1 MKWLFIDHEY
11 HKRTGSAK
19 FFLDIVRKSFV
30 VDEHYYDRYY
40 RTQVEKVAADYDGV
54 IIWEFPISR
63 NKFFFRGKKNVFVPM
78 YDNEWASYW
87 QWKRIAWSGMGVI
100 SFCDKVTAHAKKC
113 GVKNILDVRYFPNP
127 SDFPQ
132 EEGESKR
139 VFLWERGDISEDTVK
154 KLFPPESGY
163 TFDVKR
169 GDEFLSRE
177 EYLSRIAAC
186 EIVVAPRR
194 KEGIGMAFLEA
205 MAMGKCVVAH
215 NDATMNEYIKD
226 GVNGILFDADRP
238 IAIAESQV
246 LSVLSNIHAIKEQFY
261 GAWLEDM
268 KKISNFIFTQK
279 PCAPSLLNRLK
290 ISLSYPMFLIDGV
303 REKIKAKLKKE
314 AFK

>member
-19 FFLDIVRKSFV
+19 FFLDIVRKSFK
-30 VDEHYYDRYY
+30 VDEHYYRHCY
-40 RTQVEKVAADYDGV
+40 RTQAEKVAADYDGV

-100 SFCDKVTAHAKKC
+100 SFCDKVTAHAKRC

-132 EEGESKR
+132 KKGESKR

-154 KLFPPESGY
+154 KLFPPELGY
-163 TFDVKR
+163 TFDVKK
-169 GDEFLSRE
+169 GDEFLSCE

-238 IAIAESQV
+238 IAITESQV
-246 LSVLSNIHAIKEQFY
+246 LSVRSNIHESKDQLY
-261 GAWLEDM
+261 GAWSEDM
-268 KKISNFIFTQK
+268 KKICDFIFTQK

-290 ISLSYPMFLIDGV
+290 ILLSYPMFLIEGV
-303 REKIKAKLKKE
+303 WCILKNKFKKLI
-314 AFK
+314 

>member
-19 FFLDIVRKSFV
+19 FFLDILRKSFV

-40 RTQVEKVAADYDGV
+40 RTRVEKVVADYDGV

-100 SFCDKVTAHAKKC
+100 SFCDKVTAHAKRC

-132 EEGESKR
+132 KKGESKR

-154 KLFPPESGY
+154 KLFPPELGY
-163 TFDVKR
+163 TFDVKK
-169 GDEFLSRE
+169 GDEFLSCE

-238 IAIAESQV
+238 IAITESQV
-246 LSVLSNIHAIKEQFY
+246 LSVRSNIHESKDQLY
-261 GAWLEDM
+261 GAWSEDM
-268 KKISNFIFTQK
+268 KKICDFIFTQK

-290 ISLSYPMFLIDGV
+290 ILLSYPMFLIEGV
-303 REKIKAKLKKE
+303 WCILKNKFKKLI
-314 AFK
+314 

>member
-19 FFLDIVRKSFV
+19 FFLDILRKSFV

-40 RTQVEKVAADYDGV
+40 RTRVEKVVADYDGV
-54 IIWEFPISR
+54 IIWEFPLSR
-63 NKFFFRGKKNVFVPM
+63 NNFFFRGKRNVFVPM

-100 SFCDKVTAHAKKC
+100 SFCDKVTAHAKRC

-132 EEGESKR
+132 KKGESKR

-154 KLFPPESGY
+154 KLFPPELGY
-163 TFDVKR
+163 TFDVKK
-169 GDEFLSRE
+169 GDEFLSCE

-226 GVNGILFDADRP
+226 GVNGILF
-238 IAIAESQV
+238 INS
-246 LSVLSNIHAIKEQFY
+246 SV
-261 GAWLEDM
+261 
-268 KKISNFIFTQK
+268 
-279 PCAPSLLNRLK
+279 
-290 ISLSYPMFLIDGV
+290 
-303 REKIKAKLKKE
+303 
-314 AFK
+314 

>member
-19 FFLDIVRKSFV
+19 FFLDIVRKFFK
-30 VDEHYYDRYY
+30 VDEHYYRHYY
-40 RTQVEKVAADYDGV
+40 RTQAEKVAADYDGV

-63 NKFFFRGKKNVFVPM
+63 NKFFFHSKKNVFVPM

-100 SFCDKVTAHAKKC
+100 SFCDKVTAHAKRC
-113 GVKNILDVRYFPNP
+113 GVKNILAVRYFPNP
-127 SDFPQ
+127 SDFPH

-139 VFLWERGDISEDTVK
+139 VFLWERGDISEDTAK
-154 KLFPPESGY
+154 KLFPPELGY
-163 TFDVKR
+163 TFDVKKWN
-169 GDEFLSRE
+169 EFLSRE

-205 MAMGKCVVAH
+205 MAMGKCVAAH

-238 IAIAESQV
+238 TAITESQV
-246 LSVLSNIHAIKEQFY
+246 LSVRSNIHESKDQLY
-261 GAWLEDM
+261 GVWSDDM
-268 KKISNFIFTQK
+268 KKISDFIFAQK
-279 PCAPSLLNRLK
+279 SCDPSLLNRVK
-290 ISLSYPMFLIDGV
+290 ISLSYPMFLIEGV
-303 REKIKAKLKKE
+303 WYRL
-314 AFK
+314 FHR

>member
-19 FFLDIVRKSFV
+19 FFLDIVRKSFK
-30 VDEHYYDRYY
+30 VDEHYYRHYY
-40 RTQVEKVAADYDGV
+40 RTQTEKVAADYDGV

-63 NKFFFRGKKNVFVPM
+63 NKFFFHSKKNVFIPM

-100 SFCDKVTAHAKKC
+100 SFCDNVTAHAKRC

-132 EEGESKR
+132 KKGESKR

-154 KLFPPESGY
+154 KLFPAELGY
-163 TFDVKR
+163 TFDVKK
-169 GDEFLSRE
+169 GNEFLSRE

-205 MAMGKCVVAH
+205 MAMGKCVAAH

-238 IAIAESQV
+238 TAITHDKVEYVKQNVQKSSQAFF
-246 LSVLSNIHAIKEQFY
+246 HAWVK
-261 GAWLEDM
+261 
-268 KKISNFIFTQK
+268 NT
-279 PCAPSLLNRLK
+279 
-290 ISLSYPMFLIDGV
+290 
-303 REKIKAKLKKE
+303 EKILQFCERQKE
-314 AFK
+314 CRPSIGSRIKILIAYPLFLLEGWWHVFKNRCSRYFK

>member
-1 MKWLFIDHEY
+1 MKWLFVDHEY
-11 HKRTGSAK
+11 HKRTGSAR
-19 FFLDIVRKSFV
+19 FFLDIVRKCFK
-30 VDEHYYDRYY
+30 VDEHYYGRHYQ
-40 RTQVEKVAADYDGV
+40 TFAEKAAADYDGA

-63 NKFFFRGKKNVFVPM
+63 NKFFFREKKNVFVPM

-100 SFCDKVTAHAKKC
+100 SFCDKVTAHAKRC
-113 GVKNILDVRYFPNP
+113 GVKNILDVRYFPDP

-132 EEGESKR
+132 EKGESKR
-139 VFLWERGDISEDTVK
+139 VFLWERGDISKEVIE
-154 KLFPPESGY
+154 KLFLPESGY
-163 TFDVKR
+163 TFDVKKS
-169 GDEFLSRE
+169 DEFLGRE

-246 LSVLSNIHAIKEQFY
+246 LSVRSNIHAAKEQLY
-261 GAWLEDM
+261 GVWLEDM

-279 PCAPSLLNRLK
+279 PCAPSLLNRVK
-290 ISLSYPMFLIDGV
+290 ISLSYPMYLIEGV
-303 REKIKAKLKKE
+303 WYILKNKFKKLI
-314 AFK
+314 

>member
-19 FFLDIVRKSFV
+19 FFLDIVRKSFS
-30 VDEHYYDRYY
+30 VDEHYYNRYY
-40 RTQVEKVAADYDGV
+40 RTQAEKVVADYDGV

-63 NKFFFRGKKNVFVPM
+63 YKFFFPDKKNVFVPM
-78 YDNEWASYW
+78 YDNEWDSYW

-100 SFCDKVTAHAKKC
+100 SFCDKVTAHAKRC
-113 GVKNILDVRYFPNP
+113 GVKNILDVCYFPNP

-132 EEGESKR
+132 KKGGSKR

-169 GDEFLSRE
+169 CDEFLSRE

-205 MAMGKCVVAH
+205 MAMGKCVVSH

-226 GVNGILFDADRP
+226 GVNGILFDADRAT
-238 IAIAESQV
+238 AITESQV
-246 LSVLSNIHAIKEQFY
+246 LSVRSNIHATKEQFY
-261 GAWLEDM
+261 GVWLEDM

-279 PCAPSLLNRLK
+279 PCAPSLLNRFK
-290 ISLSYPMFLIDGV
+290 ILLSYPMFLIEGV
-303 REKIKAKLKKE
+303 WCILKNKFKKLI
-314 AFK
+314 

>member
-19 FFLDIVRKSFV
+19 FFLDILRKSFV
-30 VDEHYYDRYY
+30 VDEHYYNRYY
-40 RTQVEKVAADYDGV
+40 RTRVEKVVADYDGV

-100 SFCDKVTAHAKKC
+100 SFCDKVTAHAKRC

-132 EEGESKR
+132 EEGEFKR

-154 KLFPPESGY
+154 KLFPPELGY

-169 GDEFLSRE
+169 GGEFLSRK

-238 IAIAESQV
+238 IAIAETQV
-246 LSVLSNIHAIKEQFY
+246 LSVRSNIHTTKEQLY
-261 GAWLEDM
+261 GVWLDDM

-290 ISLSYPMFLIDGV
+290 ISLSYPMYLIEGV
-303 REKIKAKLKKE
+303 CYHLKNK
-314 AFK
+314 FRSK

>member
-19 FFLDIVRKSFV
+19 FFLDIARKSFV

-40 RTQVEKVAADYDGV
+40 CTQAEKVVADYDGV

-87 QWKRIAWSGMGVI
+87 QWKRIAWSGMGVV
-100 SFCDKVTAHAKKC
+100 SFCDKVTAHAKRC
-113 GVKNILDVRYFPNP
+113 GVKNILDVRYFPTP
-127 SDFPQ
+127 ADFPQ
-132 EEGESKR
+132 KKGKSKR

-163 TFDVKR
+163 AFDVKR

-238 IAIAESQV
+238 AAITESQV

-261 GAWLEDM
+261 GVWQEDM
-268 KKISNFIFTQK
+268 KKISNFIFTRK

-290 ISLSYPMFLIDGV
+290 ISLSYPMFLIEGV
-303 REKIKAKLKKE
+303 CYHLKNK
-314 AFK
+314 FRSK

>member
-1 MKWLFIDHEY
+1 MKWLFVDHEY

-19 FFLDIVRKSFV
+19 FFLDIVRKFFK
-30 VDEHYYDRYY
+30 VDEHYYNRYY
-40 RTQVEKVAADYDGV
+40 RTQAEKAAADYEGV

-87 QWKRIAWSGMGVI
+87 QWKRIAWSGMGVV
-100 SFCDKVTAHAKKC
+100 SFCDKVTAHAKRC

-127 SDFPQ
+127 ADFPQ
-132 EEGESKR
+132 KKGESKR
-139 VFLWERGDISEDTVK
+139 VFLWERGDISGDTVK

-194 KEGIGMAFLEA
+194 KEGIGMLFLEA

-238 IAIAESQV
+238 TVITESQV
-246 LSVLSNIHAIKEQFY
+246 LSVRSNIHATKEQLY
-261 GAWLEDM
+261 GVWLEDM
-268 KKISNFIFTQK
+268 KKISDFIFTQK
-279 PCAPSLLNRLK
+279 PCAPSLLDRVK
-290 ISLSYPMFLIDGV
+290 ISLSYPMFLIEGV
-303 REKIKAKLKKE
+303 RYILKNKFKKLI
-314 AFK
+314 

>member
-1 MKWLFIDHEY
+1 LSDFCEILAVDHLEFHFGGNSHRDQIVFKRDHVKLSKPQIDRGFGKLF
-11 HKRTGSAK
+11 AK
-19 FFLDIVRKSFV
+19 
-30 VDEHYYDRYY
+30 
-40 RTQVEKVAADYDGV
+40 GV
-54 IIWEFPISR
+54 F
-63 NKFFFRGKKNVFVPM
+63 
-78 YDNEWASYW
+78 
-87 QWKRIAWSGMGVI
+87 
-100 SFCDKVTAHAKKC
+100 HH
-113 GVKNILDVRYFPNP
+113 FPNL

-154 KLFPPESGY
+154 KLFPPELGY
-163 TFDVKR
+163 TFDVKK

-238 IAIAESQV
+238 IAITESQV
-246 LSVLSNIHAIKEQFY
+246 LSVRSNIHATKEQFY
-261 GAWLEDM
+261 GVWLEDM

-290 ISLSYPMFLIDGV
+290 ISLSYPMFLIEGV
-303 REKIKAKLKKE
+303 CYHLKNK
-314 AFK
+314 FRSK

>member
-11 HKRTGSAK
+11 HKRTRSAK
-19 FFLDIVRKSFV
+19 FFLDIVRESFA
-30 VDEHYYDRYY
+30 VDEHYYNRCY
-40 RTQVEKVAADYDGV
+40 RTQAEKVAADYDGV
-54 IIWEFPISR
+54 IVWEFPVSR
-63 NKFFFRGKKNVFVPM
+63 NKFFFRGKKNIFVPM
-78 YDNEWASYW
+78 YDNEWESYW

-100 SFCDKVTAHAKKC
+100 SFCDKVTEHAKRC

-139 VFLWERGDISEDTVK
+139 VFLWERGDISASTAK
-154 KLFPPESGY
+154 KLFPPELGY
-163 TFDVKR
+163 TFDVKK
-169 GDEFLSRE
+169 GDEFLSHE
-177 EYLSRIAAC
+177 EYLSRIAKS

-215 NDATMNEYIKD
+215 NDATMNEYIND

-238 IAIAESQV
+238 IAITESQV
-246 LSVLSNIHAIKEQFY
+246 LSVRSNIQESKVQLY
-261 GAWLEDM
+261 GLWLDDM
-268 KKISNFIFTQK
+268 KKICDFIFAQK

-290 ISLSYPMFLIDGV
+290 IFSSYLMYLIEGV
-303 REKIKAKLKKE
+303 WYKIKAKLKKE

>member
-19 FFLDIVRKSFV
+19 FFLDIVRKSFS
-30 VDEHYYDRYY
+30 VDEHYYNRYY
-40 RTQVEKVAADYDGV
+40 RTEAEKVVADYDGV

-63 NKFFFRGKKNVFVPM
+63 NKFFFYSKKNVFVPM

-100 SFCDKVTAHAKKC
+100 SFCDKVTEHAKRC

-132 EEGESKR
+132 KKGESKR
-139 VFLWERGDISEDTVK
+139 VFLWERGDISEDTLK
-154 KLFPPESGY
+154 KLFPLESGY

-169 GDEFLSRE
+169 GDEFLSRD

-186 EIVVAPRR
+186 EIVIAPRR

-238 IAIAESQV
+238 TAITESQV
-246 LSVLSNIHAIKEQFY
+246 LSVRSNIHTTKEQLY
-261 GAWLEDM
+261 GVWLDDM
-268 KKISNFIFTQK
+268 KKISSFIFTQK

-290 ISLSYPMFLIDGV
+290 ISLSYPMFLIEGV
-303 REKIKAKLKKE
+303 WYILKNKFKKLI
-314 AFK
+314 

>member
-19 FFLDIVRKSFV
+19 FFLDIARKSFS
-30 VDEHYYDRYY
+30 VDEHYYNRYY
-40 RTQVEKVAADYDGV
+40 RTEAEKVVADYDGV

-63 NKFFFRGKKNVFVPM
+63 NKFFFNGKRNVFVPM

-100 SFCDKVTAHAKKC
+100 SFCDKVTEHAKRC

-127 SDFPQ
+127 TDFPQ
-132 EEGESKR
+132 EEGEFKR
-139 VFLWERGDISEDTVK
+139 VFLWERGEISEDVVK
-154 KLFPPESGY
+154 KLFPPELGY
-163 TFDVKR
+163 TFDVKKC
-169 GDEFLSRE
+169 DEFLSRE

-205 MAMGKCVVAH
+205 MAMGKCVAAH

-238 IAIAESQV
+238 TAVAESRV
-246 LSVLSNIHAIKEQFY
+246 LSVRSNMLRSTDRLHR
-261 GAWLEDM
+261 AWMEGTA
-268 KKISNFIFTQK
+268 KICNFISGQK
-279 PCAPSLLNRLK
+279 VLAPSVLNRLK
-290 ISLSYPMFLIDGV
+290 ISLSYPMYLIEGV
-303 REKIKAKLKKE
+303 CYKMKAKLKKR

>member
-19 FFLDIVRKSFV
+19 FFLDIVRKCFK
-30 VDEHYYDRYY
+30 VDEYYYGRHY
-40 RTQVEKVAADYDGV
+40 RTFAEKAAADYDGA

-100 SFCDKVTAHAKKC
+100 SFCDKVTEHAKRC

-139 VFLWERGDISEDTVK
+139 VFLWERGDISENTVK

-169 GDEFLSRE
+169 GVDFLSRK

-238 IAIAESQV
+238 IAITESQV
-246 LSVLSNIHAIKEQFY
+246 LSVLSNINATKEQFY
-261 GAWLEDM
+261 GVWLEDM

-290 ISLSYPMFLIDGV
+290 ILLSYPMYLIEGV
-303 REKIKAKLKKE
+303 WYILKNKFKKLI
-314 AFK
+314 